1 MKSAKTNLIVLMAVL
16 GMSSW
21 VSADPSFYVDTA
33 PNVYGSPNWTP
44 WWNATKTDVVAGTF
58 QNMRSGMYPGTLKAD
73 PLECLVYST
82 GDLGKRMHFI
92 YWLPDTT
99 RAQATGLFEV
109 KWTVD
114 WAGTEWT
121 TDASNNWIVDDANA
135 GWSTP
140 TNWEDYNSGVIGS
153 MGFAYWVTDDEAS
166 PHSTHGSVYDEVD
179 ASDISAFRTAVLAN
193 QTHINGMIR
202 WRDSITDTWQTKSLS
217 VTFVPAPGAFLL
229 AGMGLA
235 MVGWVKRRVL

>member
-1 MKSAKTNLIVLMAVL
+1 MTIL
-16 GMSSW
+16 
-21 VSADPSFYVDTA
+21 VSAGWASADLSFYVDTA
-33 PNVYGSPNWTP
+33 PNVYGSSSWAP
-44 WWNATKTDVVAGTF
+44 WWTATKADVANGTF
-58 QNMRSGMYPGTLKAD
+58 ENMRSGMYPNSLRAD

-92 YWLPDTT
+92 YWLPGTT
-99 RAQATGLFEV
+99 KAQATGLFEV

-153 MGFAYWVTDDEAS
+153 MGFAYWVTDDWANPLS
-166 PHSTHGSVYDEVD
+166 GDSDLYNEVD
-179 ASDISAFRTAVLAN
+179 NADIYAMRAAVLAN
-193 QTHINGMIR
+193 QTHVNGMIR
-202 WRDSITDTWQTKSLS
+202 WRDSITDSWQTKSLS

-229 AGMGLA
+229 VGMGLA